1 MQSRTQA
8 LLRLL
13 EDDDPGTVELVKAEL
28 LRDGNASVPILREL
42 LSSDNHTAT
51 TRVREL
57 LHTIEQRNAAAT
69 FSRLCENGHIHLEE
83 ACMSLAKA
91 LDAGCDVLAA
101 EQSLDAW
108 AQEFRGFLAKDGSP
122 REAVEMLTQYLGG
135 DIGMSGNA
143 EDYYNPQNSLLP
155 RVIERRLG
163 IPITLAVVYMLVGA
177 RAGIIVDGINLPG
190 HFLARHQ
197 DIFFD
202 PFHQG
207 RILTMMDCREI
218 LVRQNIEIKD
228 AYFEAAS
235 ARQILMRVLANLL
248 NIASSSGTPQSVDQ
262 LATWLDQ
269 LGAVERG

>member
-13 EDDDPGTVELVKAEL
+13 EDDDTSTVELVKAEL
-28 LRDGNASVPILREL
+28 LREGNASVPVLREL
-42 LSSDNHTAT
+42 LQSDSETAT
-51 TRVREL
+51 ARVREL
-57 LHTIEQRNAAAT
+57 LHTIAQRNAAASFT
-69 FSRLCENGHIHLEE
+69 RICESGHIHMEE

-91 LDAGCDVLAA
+91 LDADCDVEAA
-101 EQSLDAW
+101 QQELDAW
-108 AQEFRGFLAKDGSP
+108 AQEVRDWLTPEQSP
-122 REAVEMLTQYLGG
+122 HQTVELLTQFLGG
-135 DIGMSGNA
+135 DIGLTGNA

-155 RVIERRLG
+155 RVIEHKLG

-177 RAGIIVDGINLPG
+177 RAGIIVEGVNLPG
-190 HFLARHQ
+190 HFLARHK

-218 LVRQNIEIKD
+218 LTRQNIEFKESF
-228 AYFEAAS
+228 FEPAS
-235 ARQILMRVLANLL
+235 ARQILMRILANLL
-248 NIASSSGTPQSVDQ
+248 NIASSNGTPQRVDQ

-269 LGAVERG
+269 LGSLERR